1 MGKSRVIQS
10 VTKYFERQ
18 TIPEKLAKVTYT
30 GIVAS
35 LIGGKILHV
44 LFGLTVYR
52 AGMTSMQKICQLARY
67 WTGKEY
73 FGSTTILGKRQQ
85 NEESMS

>member
-1 MGKSRVIQS
+1 MNYFFSLKYIYQENQEIPQILNAWGGTGKSRVIQL

-18 TIPEKLAKVTYT
+18 TIPEKLAKGAYT

-35 LIGGKILHV
+35 LIRGV

-52 AGMTSMQKICQLARY
+52 AGMTSM
-67 WTGKEY
+67 
-73 FGSTTILGKRQQ
+73 
-85 NEESMS
+85 